1 MAYPTELWGIVGLW
15 VGAVLTVAIYS
26 YMLYKENPLYR
37 LAEHIY
43 IGIAFAIQAVV
54 AVQNTNR
61 IAVTPL
67 LSGQIAFIIPIILG
81 LGMYTVF
88 VEDYRWISRYS
99 IAVLVGCM
107 LGVVTSGTLIPN
119 IINQITSTI
128 AAPSGATMMDWFNF
142 LYVGIGTICALSY
155 FLFTREHTGV
165 LAPTARLGRLI
176 VMVALG
182 VMFGNTVLFRMSMLS
197 GRIEYLLQVLGL
209 IPM

>member
-1 MAYPTELWGIVGLW
+1 MAYPTEIWGLLGLW

-43 IGIAFAIQAVV
+43 IGIAFAITAIV

-61 IAVTPL
+61 IAITPL
-67 LSGQIAFIIPIILG
+67 LKGQYMFIIPILLG

-88 VEDYRWISRYS
+88 VEKYRWISRYS
-99 IAVLVGCM
+99 IATLVGVM
-107 LGVVTSGTLIPN
+107 LGVVTSGTLVPN
-119 IINQITSTI
+119 LINQINSTI
-128 AAPSGATMMDWFNF
+128 TAPSGSSTMDSLNF
-142 LYVGIGTICALSY
+142 LYVDIATICALSY

-176 VMVALG
+176 IMVGLG

-197 GRIEYLLQVLGL
+197 GRIEYL
-209 IPM
+209 

>member
-1 MAYPTELWGIVGLW
+1 MPYPTNVWGIAGLW

-43 IGIAFAIQAVV
+43 IGIAFAITAVV
-54 AVQNTNR
+54 AVQNTKR
-61 IAVTPL
+61 IAITPL
-67 LSGQIAFIIPIILG
+67 MNGQIAFIIPIILG

-88 VEDYRWISRYS
+88 VEEYRWISRYS
-99 IAVLVGCM
+99 IATLIGVM

-119 IINQITSTI
+119 IINQINSTITAPTST
-128 AAPSGATMMDWFNF
+128 GMMDWLNF
-142 LYVGIGTICALSY
+142 IYVGIGTICALSY
-155 FLFTREHTGV
+155 FLFTREHKGV

-176 VMVALG
+176 IMIGLG

-197 GRIEYLLQVLGL
+197 GRIEYLLQVLKI

>member
-1 MAYPTELWGIVGLW
+1 MAYPTDLWGLVGIW
-15 VGAVLTVAIYS
+15 VGAALTVAIYS

-43 IGIAFAIQAVV
+43 LGIAFAITAVV

-61 IAVTPL
+61 IAITPL
-67 LSGQIAFIIPIILG
+67 LRGQVVFIIPILLG

-88 VEDYRWISRYS
+88 AEEYRWISRYS
-99 IAVLVGCM
+99 IAMLVGVM
-107 LGVVTSGTLIPN
+107 IGVVTSGTLIPN
-119 IINQITSTI
+119 IVNQITSTI
-128 AAPSGATMMDWFNF
+128 TAPMDWFNF

-155 FLFTREHTGV
+155 FLFTREHKGI
-165 LAPTARLGRLI
+165 LAPTARIGRLI
-176 VMVALG
+176 VMIGLG

-197 GRIEYLLQVLGL
+197 GRIEYLLQVLKI

>member
-1 MAYPTELWGIVGLW
+1 MAYPTELWGLLGLW

-43 IGIAFAIQAVV
+43 IGIAFAVTAVV

-67 LSGQIAFIIPIILG
+67 LNGQYVFIIPILLG

-88 VEDYRWISRYS
+88 VEKYRWMSRYS
-99 IAVLVGCM
+99 IATLIGVM
-107 LGVVTSGTLIPN
+107 LGVVTTGNLVPN
-119 IINQITSTI
+119 IISQINSTI
-128 AAPSGATMMDWFNF
+128 TAPSGTTLMDWLNF
-142 LYVGIGTICALSY
+142 FYVGIGTICALCY

-165 LAPTARLGRLI
+165 LAPTTRLGRLVI
-176 VMVALG
+176 MVGLG

-197 GRIEYLLQVLGL
+197 GRIEYLLQVLKI